1 MAARREVIVKSA
13 DGYRKASKKEKGQ
26 ILDRITGVTGYNRD
40 HASHLLTLFGKPL
53 YLEGNRG
60 ARLILE
66 ADRRGN
72 KVRRKRNRI
81 YGREVTDVV
90 ATLWKM
96 MDYICGKRLA
106 AAIPWLVPKLEATKD
121 LSLDDEQ
128 RCKILAVSAATI
140 DRMLADRKRKL
151 RLKERSSTKPGTLL
165 QCKIPIRTFADWD
178 EDKPGFVEI
187 DPVSHEGGCV
197 SGEFAFTLDVTDVA
211 SGWTELRAVRNR
223 ARIWTLE
230 ALKVIRGRL
239 PFPLCGIDSDNDS
252 AFINHHLQRYCEDEE
267 ITFTRSKAGDKD
279 DNCYVEQKNWSVAR
293 RVSGYARYD
302 TDGEIKTLSE
312 LYDVYRLYVNFFLPS
327 AKLIAKTRTGAKA
340 RKGYARPG
348 PPISVCWTRSTSPK
362 R

>member
-1 MAARREVIVKSA
+1 MSWR
-13 DGYRKASKKEKGQ
+13 
-26 ILDRITGVTGYNRD
+26 
-40 HASHLLTLFGKPL
+40 
-53 YLEGNRG
+53 
-60 ARLILE
+60 
-66 ADRRGN
+66 
-72 KVRRKRNRI
+72 
-81 YGREVTDVV
+81 
-90 ATLWKM
+90 TLWKM

-128 RCKILAVSAATI
+128 LCKVLAVPAATI

-151 RLKERSSTKPGTLL
+151 RMKERSSTKLGTLL

-187 DPVSHEGGCV
+187 DPVSHEGGYV
-197 SGEFAFTLDVTDVA
+197 SGEFAFSLDVTDVA

-293 RVSGYARYD
+293 RVSGYARTIRGWGD
-302 TDGEIKTLSE
+302 KD
-312 LYDVYRLYVNFFLPS
+312 
-327 AKLIAKTRTGAKA
+327 
-340 RKGYARPG
+340 
-348 PPISVCWTRSTSPK
+348 PK
-362 R
+362 RAL

>member
-1 MAARREVIVKSA
+1 
-13 DGYRKASKKEKGQ
+13 
-26 ILDRITGVTGYNRD
+26 
-40 HASHLLTLFGKPL
+40 
-53 YLEGNRG
+53 
-60 ARLILE
+60 
-66 ADRRGN
+66 
-72 KVRRKRNRI
+72 
-81 YGREVTDVV
+81 
-90 ATLWKM
+90 M

-252 AFINHHLQRYCEDEE
+252 AFINHHLQRYCEDGE
-267 ITFTRSKAGDKD
+267 ITFTRSRAGNKN

-293 RVSGYARYD
+293 RVSGYARTIRGWGD
-302 TDGEIKTLSE
+302 KD
-312 LYDVYRLYVNFFLPS
+312 
-327 AKLIAKTRTGAKA
+327 
-340 RKGYARPG
+340 
-348 PPISVCWTRSTSPK
+348 PK
-362 R
+362 RALRCLQALRELLPAFGEADSEDEDRSEGQEGLRTPRTLYQRLLDSEHVAEEVKSTMRGQFDSLNPADLKKEIDRLKSRLNRAFRKKSSDLRDNGTDSAYVA